1 MLNVSAWEDD
11 PKSDPSVRPIIR
23 PVPALKQ
30 RRLGVVVVGE
40 TPPPGR
46 YRRGTTAF
54 RFWNAADSLT
64 RGAQYWAGLVPEKTR
79 WYTGDV
85 LPALIDAGNDLNAY
99 YDRRGLYF
107 FHAHVGGEAVYS
119 GESPDVLCHE
129 LGHAVL
135 DALAPALWNTAT
147 IETAAL
153 HESFGDISAMLSA
166 LELESVRTAVIAE
179 TAGRLSR
186 SSRISRLAEQLG
198 WAIRQS
204 HPDAVDRDCLRNAA
218 NSFFYSEPES
228 LPPLAPA
235 SALSSQ
241 PHSFS
246 RVFTAAWL
254 DALAGMAEVVDGA
267 GGSRQSGESSEVA
280 AHMGESHETGRPGA
294 SCESGQLDASRQSG
308 NPAGSGH
315 SSGSRHSRGSADDL
329 LRVSHDAGALLVH
342 AVRLAPIAS
351 NYFAQVAAE
360 VLRADAALFHGKYRE
375 ALRRGFV
382 GRGVLSSSSAA
393 MLTEGNGSRRK
404 PAVPVAAGPQ
414 TIWVRVPI
422 EGRIYGLRIG
432 QLLVEAPHTGA
443 GLGVTSAAPDFGSLP
458 PVSPE
463 RASQAFVEDLL
474 RRNRID
480 PGDLAVAGG
489 PRVRV
494 ARTTHRL
501 ERHGKDVRLVRRLF
515 H

>member
-1 MLNVSAWEDD
+1 MVNVSAWEDD
-11 PKSDPSVRPIIR
+11 PSSDPSARPISR

-30 RRLGVVVVGE
+30 RRLGVTVVGE
-40 TPPPGR
+40 APPPGR

-64 RGAQYWAGLVPEKTR
+64 RAAQYWAGIVPEKTR

-85 LPALIDAGNDLNAY
+85 LPALVDAGNDLNAY
-99 YDRRGLYF
+99 YDRHGLCF

-135 DALAPALWNTAT
+135 DALAPALWNAAT
-147 IETAAL
+147 IEAAAL

-166 LELESVRTAVIAE
+166 LELESVRTTVIAE

-218 NSFFYSEPES
+218 NSFFYSPPES
-228 LPPLAPA
+228 LPPMAPA
-235 SALSSQ
+235 SALSSE

-254 DALAGMAEVVDGA
+254 DALAGMAETG
-267 GGSRQSGESSEVA
+267 GGS
-280 AHMGESHETGRPGA
+280 
-294 SCESGQLDASRQSG
+294 
-308 NPAGSGH
+308 GS
-315 SSGSRHSRGSADDL
+315 DL
-329 LRVSHDAGALLVH
+329 LRVSRDAGALMVH
-342 AVRLAPIAS
+342 AVQRAWIAS
-351 NYFAQVAAE
+351 NYFAQVAAAL
-360 VLRADAALFHGKYRE
+360 LRADTELFRGKYRE
-375 ALRRGFV
+375 ALRHAFV

-393 MLTEGNGSRRK
+393 MLTTRIGRPKSSTRGADTAK
-404 PAVPVAAGPQ
+404 
-414 TIWVRVPI
+414 TTWVRVPI
-422 EGRIYGLRIG
+422 EGGTYGLRVT
-432 QLLVEAPHTGA
+432 QLLVEAPRAQTGM
-443 GLGVTSAAPDFGSLP
+443 GVTSAAPDLGSLQ

-474 RRNRID
+474 RRDRID
-480 PGDLAVAGG
+480 PGDLSVAGG

-494 ARTTHRL
+494 ARTTHTLKRQ
-501 ERHGKDVRLVRRLF
+501 GKDVKLVRRLF
-515 H
+515 HETES

>member
-11 PKSDPSVRPIIR
+11 PQSDPSARPISR

-30 RRLGVVVVGE
+30 RRLGVAVVGE
-40 TPPPGR
+40 ALPPPGR

-64 RGAQYWAGLVPEKTR
+64 RSAQYWAALVPDKTR
-79 WYTGDV
+79 WCTGDV
-85 LPALIDAGNDLNAY
+85 LPARVDAGTDLNAY
-99 YDRRGLYF
+99 YDRHGLSF
-107 FHAHVGGEAVYS
+107 FHAHVAGDAVYS
-119 GESPDVLCHE
+119 GESPDVVCHE

-135 DALAPALWNTAT
+135 DALAPALWNAAT
-147 IETAAL
+147 IEAAAL

-186 SSRISRLAEQLG
+186 SSRISRLAEQMG

-218 NSFFYSEPES
+218 NSFFYSAPES

-235 SALSSQ
+235 SALSSE

-254 DALAGMAEVVDGA
+254 DALSGMAEVA
-267 GGSRQSGESSEVA
+267 GGS
-280 AHMGESHETGRPGA
+280 
-294 SCESGQLDASRQSG
+294 
-308 NPAGSGH
+308 
-315 SSGSRHSRGSADDL
+315 SANL
-329 LRVSHDAGALLVH
+329 LRVSRDAGAL
-342 AVRLAPIAS
+342 AVRAVQRARIAS

-360 VLRADAALFHGKYRE
+360 VLRADAVLFHGTYRD
-375 ALRRGFV
+375 ALCRAFI

-393 MLTEGNGSRRK
+393 MLTAGHRSRPT
-404 PAVPVAAGPQ
+404 PAAPVAGRPE
-414 TIWVRVPI
+414 TTWVSVPI
-422 EGRIYGLRIG
+422 EGGTYGLRLRQI
-432 QLLVEAPHTGA
+432 LVEAPHTDA
-443 GLGVTSAAPDFGSLP
+443 GLGIASAAPDLGMLP
-458 PVSPE
+458 PVSPQ

-474 RRNRID
+474 RRGRID
-480 PGDLAVAGG
+480 PGRLAVPGG

-494 ARTTHRL
+494 ARTTHTL
-501 ERHGKDVRLVRRLF
+501 ERQGAHVKLVRRLL

>member
-1 MLNVSAWEDD
+1 MINVSAWEDD
-11 PKSDPSVRPIIR
+11 PKSDPFARPISR

-30 RRLGVVVVGE
+30 RRLGVAVVGE
-40 TPPPGR
+40 APPPGR
-46 YRRGTTAF
+46 YRRGTDAF

-64 RGAQYWAGLVPEKTR
+64 RGAQYWAGLMPEKAR
-79 WYTGDV
+79 WHTGDV
-85 LPALIDAGNDLNAY
+85 LPAMVDAGNDLNAY
-99 YDRRGLYF
+99 YDRHGLYF
-107 FHAHVGGEAVYS
+107 FHDHVGGEAVYS

-135 DALAPALWNTAT
+135 DALAPALWNAAA
-147 IETAAL
+147 IEAAAL

-166 LELESVRTAVIAE
+166 LELESVRTAVLTE

-218 NSFFYSEPES
+218 NSFFYSAPES

-235 SALSSQ
+235 SALSSE

-246 RVFTAAWL
+246 RVFTATFL
-254 DALAGMAEVVDGA
+254 DALAGMADIANAIGGA
-267 GGSRQSGESSEVA
+267 SHPGQPREAGQAGKSRDADQVGHPRTPGQSG
-280 AHMGESHETGRPGA
+280 
-294 SCESGQLDASRQSG
+294 ASRQSDQPG
-308 NPAGSGH
+308 RSGGSCQVGW
-315 SSGSRHSRGSADDL
+315 SADDL
-329 LRVSHDAGALLVH
+329 LRVSRDAGALLVH
-342 AVRLAPIAS
+342 AVERARIAS

-360 VLRADAALFHGKYRE
+360 VLQADADLFHGNYRE
-375 ALRRGFV
+375 ALRRAFV

-393 MLTEGNGSRRK
+393 MLTTGNGSRTR
-404 PAVPVAAGPQ
+404 PAATGAGGS
-414 TIWVRVPI
+414 TTRWVSVPI
-422 EGRIYGLRIG
+422 EGATFGLRVRR
-432 QLLVEAPHTGA
+432 LLVEAPPA
-443 GLGVTSAAPDFGSLP
+443 NVGLGVTSAAPDLGSLP
-458 PVSPE
+458 PVSSE
-463 RASQAFVEDLL
+463 RASLAFVEDLF
-474 RRNRID
+474 RRDRID
-480 PGDLAVAGG
+480 PGDLAVPGG

-501 ERHGKDVRLVRRLF
+501 ERHGRDVKLVRRRF